1 MNPSAETVAPAD
13 RDLILASVES
23 QKMELDQFVS
33 LFYAKFFERC
43 PDTRPMFPHDMSLQE
58 EKLLMSLTHIIEA
71 LEHPAKLRLIL
82 LDQGERH
89 KALQINDDA
98 VSFVLEVDPAR
109 GGAMEPLRQAAEAL
123 EMHKKLFNIN
133 RAMFIEHANR
143 ALAQRRRGNL
153 RELAVLA
160 INQNQYTFNRI
171 GTGKSSRAAHVSFAP
186 SSLQSPAKYAVTNR
200 GMTAIRIVKNRGIHR
215 MPFQKYTL
223 PPSFPHFMRNHRRD
237 MLKFV
242 TSETRK

>member
-13 RDLILASVES
+13 RDLILASVQS

-89 KALQINDDA
+89 KALQINDDHFA
-98 VSFVLEVDPAR
+98 GFIDSFT
-109 GGAMEPLRQAAEAL
+109 GALKDTLQEDWSEETRQAW
-123 EMHKKLFNIN
+123 
-133 RAMFIEHANR
+133 
-143 ALAQRRRGNL
+143 L
-153 RELAVLA
+153 RFL
-160 INQNQYTFNRI
+160 QYVAYQMGF
-171 GTGKSSRAAHVSFAP
+171 
-186 SSLQSPAKYAVTNR
+186 
-200 GMTAIRIVKNRGIHR
+200 
-215 MPFQKYTL
+215 
-223 PPSFPHFMRNHRRD
+223 
-237 MLKFV
+237 LK
-242 TSETRK
+242 